1 MRCPYCQQHY
11 VISSDT
17 HEEHSV
23 TLLKKDFSGCYKKYE
38 IHHTVCPNTEC
49 LKSTLLIEVKYIL
62 SGQVKGKVLE
72 RILLPDSISKIYP
85 DYIPKQ
91 LREDYEEACKIVEL
105 SPKAAATL
113 ARRCLQGIIRD
124 YFGITKGRL
133 VDEVNALQGIMEPE
147 LWDAIDGL
155 RKVGNIGAHMEK
167 DVDLIINIEPEE
179 ARQLIWLIETLFDSL
194 YVHREETRKRL
205 RAIPGIAAA
214 KDAQKKGLPASPVA
228 GGTTLL
234 TP

>member
-1 MRCPYCQQHY
+1 MLCPYCQQHY
-11 VISSDT
+11 VISNENHDDSGG
-17 HEEHSV
+17 
-23 TLLKKDFSGCYKKYE
+23 TLYKRDGSRNRKLYQLF
-38 IHHTVCPNTEC
+38 HTVCPNPDC
-49 LKSTLLIEVKYIL
+49 KKSTLTIAVVYVDNAGNKTEILTRKLI
-62 SGQVKGKVLE
+62 
-72 RILLPDSISKIYP
+72 PDGISKNYP
-85 DYIPKQ
+85 DYIPQQ
-91 LREDYEEACKIVEL
+91 LREDYEEACKIAEL

-214 KDAQKKGLPASPVA
+214 KDAQKKGLPAPPVA

>member
-1 MRCPYCQQHY
+1 MLCPYCQQHY
-11 VISSDT
+11 VISGENHDDVKGNLYTRDCSGNT
-17 HEEHSV
+17 KEYR
-23 TLLKKDFSGCYKKYE
+23 LL
-38 IHHTVCPNTEC
+38 HTVCLNPDC
-49 LKSTLLIEVKYIL
+49 KKSTLTLVVQY
-62 SGQVKGKVLE
+62 SDPVGKKTEIFARKLM
-72 RILLPDSISKIYP
+72 PDGISKNYP
-85 DYIPKQ
+85 DYIPLQ

-113 ARRCLQGIIRD
+113 ARRCLQGIIRN

-133 VDEVNALQGIMEPE
+133 VDEINELQGKIDPE

-155 RKVGNIGAHMEK
+155 RKVGNIGAHLEK
-167 DVDLIINIEPEE
+167 DVDLIINIDPEE